1 MPSGKTMYQNMI
13 KKQKADVI
21 EPARLSSFDLL
32 LEYLKLPDAERVFKG
47 QAYAY
52 SLSLLEPAL
61 MKNNL
66 AFNNWEMIVKAV
78 NDQTHFTNADFVFL
92 GTIFGSWIPRT
103 SNAHLAIHSAILA
116 SELKAGGA
124 VAVCA
129 VLNDEKD
136 RRTDKYE
143 QEWNGLWRFY
153 NVMQFSDEFIAVS
166 SVGMSHMDYLA
177 LPVAVNADSD
187 TVAPVA
193 AVDDAWNAIK
203 ELLFDDDAKAFVEIA
218 KDAGV
223 PAPDEDNIGYEV
235 EGDDGEVVAAVE
247 IAWPDRRIGF
257 MTAEQAED
265 KEKLEKLG
273 WRILNLMD
281 AANMDVASYFGG
293 DNQ

>member
-13 KKQKADVI
+13 KKQKADAI
-21 EPARLSSFDLL
+21 EPAKLSSFDLL
-32 LEYLKLPDAERVFKG
+32 LEYLKLPDAESVFNG

-61 MKNNL
+61 MKNSL

-78 NDQTHFTNADFVFL
+78 NDQTHFTKTDFVFP
-92 GTIFGSWIPRT
+92 GTIFGSWIPRS

-116 SELKAGGA
+116 SKLKEEGA

-136 RRTDKYE
+136 CRTDKYE

-153 NVMQFSDEFIAVS
+153 NLMQFSDEFIAVS
-166 SVGMSHMDYLA
+166 SIGMSHLDYLT
-177 LPVAVNADSD
+177 LPIAVNDFD

-193 AVDDAWNAIK
+193 AVNDAWNEIK
-203 ELLFDDDAKAFVEIA
+203 ELLFDDDAKEFVERA

-235 EGDDGEVVAAVE
+235 EGDDGEVVATVE
-247 IAWPDRRIGF
+247 IAWPDRQIGF

-273 WRILNLMD
+273 WKILNLLD
-281 AANMDVASYFGG
+281 TADIDTASYFGG
-293 DNQ
+293 DN